1 MVQYLGQERLCALR
15 ARAVAGLSIGT
26 GREAYQTVLGQALV
40 ALGLAVVVGCWL
52 WAGRIM
58 VVPEEER
65 VFDA

>member
-1 MVQYLGQERLCALR
+1 MVIVGM
-15 ARAVAGLSIGT
+15 
-26 GREAYQTVLGQALV
+26 VLVLV
-40 ALGLAVVVGCWL
+40 CWL